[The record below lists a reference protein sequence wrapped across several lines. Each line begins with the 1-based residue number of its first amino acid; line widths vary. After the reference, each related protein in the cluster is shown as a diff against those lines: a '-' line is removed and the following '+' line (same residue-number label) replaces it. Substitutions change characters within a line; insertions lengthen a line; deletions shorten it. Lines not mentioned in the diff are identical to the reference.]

1 MVAIDAPYLVA
12 SVTTNYPSIRLDGCQ
27 VWFLPVVMQGQR
39 VITRHPTRPAD
50 QERAASAPK
59 RRGDKQR
66 QAILQAVRELL
77 VEKPFAELSVSTIS
91 DRAGVAR
98 SGFYF
103 YFDSKYAVLAQIL
116 AEAGHELDELTQ
128 YFAPRGP
135 DESPAAFAKRMV
147 GSAALVYAHNDPVMS
162 ACNVARNTDA
172 EIRELLDQQLDRVIE
187 QIIGIVEDELRVG
200 TAHPISDDIPA
211 LVRTLSVTTAQML
224 SGDSAY
230 LGPDRDVQRGIR
242 VLEQLWLHA
251 LWGGRP

>member
-1 MVAIDAPYLVA
+1 M
-12 SVTTNYPSIRLDGCQ
+12 S
-27 VWFLPVVMQGQR
+27 
-39 VITRHPTRPAD
+39 TRQDTRG
-50 QERAASAPK
+50 AAHHEQMPSAPK

-66 QAILQAVRELL
+66 QAILQAVRDLL

-116 AEAGHELDELTQ
+116 AEATHELEELTH

-135 DESPAAFAKRMV
+135 HETPAAFAERMV
-147 GSAALVYAHNDPVMS
+147 GSAAIVYAHNDPVMS
-162 ACNVARNTDA
+162 ACNVARHTDA
-172 EIRELLDQQLDRVIE
+172 EIRELLDQQVDRVVE
-187 QIIGIVEDELRVG
+187 QIIGIVEDELTAG
-200 TAHPISDDIPA
+200 TAHPISDDVPA
-211 LVRTLSVTTAQML
+211 LVRLLSVTTAQML

-230 LGPDRDVQRGIR
+230 LGPDGDVQRLVR

-251 LWGGRP
+251 LWGGRQ